1 MDIREAE
8 ATIDDFLF
16 YLENERG
23 RSRLTAESYASDLRQ
38 WLRFCEVSGASPYP
52 PEEES
57 VSAFRRAQEEEGKV
71 RSSQQRSIAA
81 LRSWMRYV
89 EMERGEDGEFSLP
102 ELPGK
107 RQLEPRT
114 LNEAEI
120 GRLFDACR
128 GESVMDIR
136 DAAIFEVGYG
146 CGLRASEI
154 CGLRM
159 LDLDFESRLLHTRG
173 KGDKER
179 VVPFLGGAARSV
191 SIYLDSARP
200 RLNRKSSPFVFLS
213 RSGRPLSRVD
223 LWRILRRR
231 GEAAGIARARLYP
244 HILRH
249 SFATHLLSRG
259 MDMRTLQEML
269 GHSSVMTTQI
279 YAHFD
284 REMRDEYDRFHP
296 RA

>member
-1 MDIREAE
+1 MDFHETEA
-8 ATIDDFLF
+8 AIDDFLA
-16 YLENERG
+16 YLEGERG

-38 WLRFCEVSGASPYP
+38 WLRFCEEEDKAPYP
-52 PEEES
+52 PAE
-57 VSAFRRAQEEEGKV
+57 VDVIAFRRRLEEEGKA
-71 RSSQQRSIAA
+71 RSTQQRAIAA
-81 LRSWMRYV
+81 LRSWFRYIEV
-89 EMERGEDGEFSLP
+89 EQGEEGEYTLP
-102 ELPGK
+102 DLPDK
-107 RQLEPRT
+107 TKIMPRI

-120 GRLFDACR
+120 NRLFDVCR
-128 GESVMDIR
+128 GEKTLDRR
-136 DAAIFEVGYG
+136 DAAIFEIGYG

-154 CGLRM
+154 CGLKV
-159 LDLDFESRLLHTRG
+159 LDLDFESHLLHTRG

-179 VVPFLGGAARSV
+179 VVPFLGGVARSIR
-191 SIYLDSARP
+191 SYLDEARP
-200 RLNRKSSPFVFLS
+200 KLNRHGLPFVFLS
-213 RSGRPLSRVD
+213 RQGRPLSRVD

-249 SFATHLLSRG
+249 SFATHLLARG

-269 GHSSVMTTQI
+269 GHSSIMTTQI
-279 YAHFD
+279 YSHFD